1 MLWYICVCRQV
12 CFTQG
17 DKEFE
22 PTECLTVKRDSL
34 FRPKG
39 MVRLPR
45 RAGFYLIGMVYS
57 FAVAKGY
64 FFVAYAWKII
74 KKDRAGTR

>member
-1 MLWYICVCRQV
+1 MRMQV
-12 CFTQG
+12 CSIHS

-22 PTECLTVKRDSL
+22 PKESLTVKRDSL

-45 RAGFYLIGMVYS
+45 RAGFYLMGMVYS

-64 FFVAYAWKII
+64 FFVGFSGRR
-74 KKDRAGTR
+74 KKKEWAGTR

>member
-1 MLWYICVCRQV
+1 MCCKHS
-12 CFTQG
+12 
-17 DKEFE
+17 DKGFE
-22 PTECLTVKRDSL
+22 PKEVLTVKRDSL

-64 FFVAYAWKII
+64 FLLFFSV
-74 KKDRAGTR
+74 KK